1 MANDEPKEEP
11 KLSGFLD
18 VLEHVVYYGASAVLA
33 ITLGMIFISAV
44 ISMLQVLEVGLNQ
57 TVRTVLDQVLLIFI
71 FVELLAT
78 IRIVG
83 REREIVAE
91 PFLLVGLIAVVRR
104 ILSVTAEAGQA
115 TGTEQFQNLVI
126 ELGAL
131 AVLVVALTTALY
143 VTRRTRRRERSPEGA

>member
-1 MANDEPKEEP
+1 VANNEPNTEP
-11 KLSGFLD
+11 KLSGLLD
-18 VLEHVVYYGASAVLA
+18 VLEHAVYYGASAVLA
-33 ITLGMIFISAV
+33 ITIGMIFVSTL
-44 ISMLQVLEVGLNQ
+44 ISMLQALDVGLTQ
-57 TVRTVLDQVLLIFI
+57 TVRMVLDQVLLIFI

-78 IRIVG
+78 IRIVA

-143 VTRRTRRRERSPEGA
+143 VTRRTRRRERSPEGS